1 MYLVIHKTRIT
12 ENKVKY
18 LRESVLLFVYFLYHR
33 ISHIKYLVSLRR
45 LPNDRQ
51 IVTRSCN
58 ASYRL
63 TCIRK
68 KRIDSRETYFDK
80 LFPNDGICVGLS
92 LENVYIVI
100 RHYEG

>member
-1 MYLVIHKTRIT
+1 MYLVIYKTRII

-18 LRESVLLFVYFLYHR
+18 LRESVSFVYFLYHR
-33 ISHIKYLVSLRR
+33 ISRIKYLVFLRR

-51 IVTRSCN
+51 VVTRSCN

-68 KRIDSRETYFDK
+68 REIDSRETYFDK
-80 LFPNDGICVGLS
+80 LFPNDGIYVRLS
-92 LENVYIVI
+92 SENVYIVI